1 GAASEGVRW
10 PTSGPRRPLLSWL
23 GSAFFAAC
31 ERPRRLSRAGSA
43 PPLGIT
49 AVVDI
54 IPSAWP
60 SESGPRSRAHLSCI
74 AVSRAGPDLPGLSG
88 RVRDVGALPGRLGY
102 FVLAALGTPSASW
115 TASPTMWP
123 SPGPSALPDSGEAAD
138 AGAASAAASPNAVT
152 ATAVL

>member
-1 GAASEGVRW
+1 VRW

-23 GSAFFAAC
+23 GSAFFAAW

-54 IPSAWP
+54 IPSPWP
-60 SESGPRSRAHLSCI
+60 SESGPRSRAEANLSCI

-88 RVRDVGALPGRLGY
+88 RVRDVGALPGRLGC
-102 FVLAALGTPSASW
+102 LALTALGTPSA
-115 TASPTMWP
+115 
-123 SPGPSALPDSGEAAD
+123 L
-138 AGAASAAASPNAVT
+138 
-152 ATAVL
+152 